1 MIPRAMNIFASLFQV
16 APGGAPSGPA
26 GLLQSPLIVMVFIF
40 GIFYFLV
47 LGPMR
52 KKQRETQAMLSK
64 LKKGDEVVTGG
75 GIFGRISALDEER
88 GFVVLQI
95 ADNVKVKVTR
105 TAIVGLAPSSGEA
118 TAPPAKS

>member
-1 MIPRAMNIFASLFQV
+1 MMFPTLLQT
-16 APGGAPSGPA
+16 APAAPPSGPMG

-40 GIFYFLV
+40 AIFYFLV

-52 KKQRETQAMLSK
+52 RKQKETQVMLSR

-95 ADNVKVKVTR
+95 ADNVKVKVLR
-105 TAIVGLAPSSGEA
+105 TAIVGPAGGSSAE
-118 TAPPAKS
+118 PPAPAAKS